1 MICRH
6 HRTFWGSGTPSPAAL
21 SGRPERPATWPRF
34 ASPLRAPPPPP
45 GRTLPPA
52 SPSASSNP
60 RPFPRPERGRGSR
73 PGTHRQADRQTN
85 RRTAPDGR
93 ARRALRGP
101 GGEYTPRECSA
112 LSFSGWLERS
122 LGQISLGLRSRGGAD
137 PRQGNRP
144 ARRTAGLADLLNK
157 AVPPK
162 RPALLKGPLD
172 PPATGLPTSLVL
184 ASAKDSSG
192 RASVV

>member
-1 MICRH
+1 MRQGE
-6 HRTFWGSGTPSPAAL
+6 RGLYADVTALSGAPGPPPSLPWAAAL
-21 SGRPERPATWPRF
+21 SAPPPRL

-60 RPFPRPERGRGSR
+60 RLFPRPERGRGSR
-73 PGTHRQADRQTN
+73 PGTHRQSDRQTN

-101 GGEYTPRECSA
+101 GGEYPHPAA

-122 LGQISLGLRSRGGAD
+122 LGQISLGLRCRGGAD
-137 PRQGNRP
+137 PQQGNRP
-144 ARRTAGLADLLNK
+144 ARLTAGLGDLLNQ
-157 AVPPK
+157 AVPQRGHPVK
-162 RPALLKGPLD
+162 GASRPPSYRTPHVSGCCLSKGL
-172 PPATGLPTSLVL
+172 
-184 ASAKDSSG
+184 
-192 RASVV
+192 